1 MTKKPSKGN
10 GLFAWAMYDWANS
23 AYFVMIQT
31 FVFAA
36 YFAQSIAENETT
48 GTALWG
54 NMIGLAGFVI
64 AISAPFLGSVADEG
78 GRRKPWIAFF
88 TAMCVFGCGMLW
100 FTEPS
105 ADFVWFALIMAFIAT
120 LGAELSFIF
129 YNAMLPDLTTSLT
142 IGKWSGWGWAM
153 GYAGGLACL
162 IVGYFGFVEN
172 GANWFGLDDNPEA
185 LQNVRITF
193 LFTGIWYAVFSL
205 PMFFKTPDVP
215 SKNKKITQAISDGM
229 VQLKNGIT
237 LLKGEPNIWKFLLA
251 RIFYNDGLATIFAM
265 GGVYAA
271 GTFGFDTG
279 QIFMFGIALNITAG
293 LGAFGFAWLDDKS
306 GSKKTIVGAL
316 IGLIVPVTAVLFV
329 ESETWFWI
337 WGLLLGIFVGPVQA
351 SSRTFMGRLAPQDK
365 RNQMYGLF
373 ALSGKLTTFAGPIMV
388 GWITF
393 LMGNQRWGMSAI
405 LLLLIVGLLLMF
417 GVDEIKG
424 TSEEKVPL
432 SLS

>member
-1 MTKKPSKGN
+1 MKDSNSSK

-64 AISAPFLGSVADEG
+64 ALSAPLLGSIADEG
-78 GRRKPWIAFF
+78 GRRKPWIGFF
-88 TAMCVFGCGMLW
+88 TVMCIFGCSMLW
-100 FTEPS
+100 FAEPS
-105 ADFVWFALIMAFIAT
+105 SDFIWFALIMAFIAT

-129 YNAMLPDLTTSLT
+129 YNAMLPDLTTSLN

-153 GYAGGLACL
+153 GYAGGLFCL
-162 IVGYFGFVEN
+162 IIGYFGFVEH
-172 GANWFGLDDNPEA
+172 GASLFGLNEES

-193 LFTGIWYAVFSL
+193 LFTGLWYALFSL
-205 PMFFKTPDVP
+205 PLFIKTPDTP
-215 SKNKKITQAISDGM
+215 SKKKSIRQALSDGKKE
-229 VQLKNGIT
+229 LKNG
-237 LLKGEPNIWKFLLA
+237 LHMLKDEPNIWKFLLA

-265 GGVYAA
+265 GGVYAT
-271 GTFGFDTG
+271 GTFNFDTG
-279 QIFMFGIALNITAG
+279 QIFMFGIALNVTAG
-293 LGAFGFAWLDDKS
+293 IGAFGFAWLDDVS

-316 IGLIVPVTAVLFV
+316 VGLIIPVVAVLFV
-329 ESETWFWI
+329 ESETWFWV

-373 ALSGKLTTFAGPIMV
+373 ALSGKVTTFAGPIMV
-388 GWITF
+388 GWITL
-393 LMGNQRWGMSAI
+393 LMNSQRWGMSAI
-405 LLLLIVGLLLMF
+405 LLLLVIGLVLMF
-417 GVDEIKG
+417 SVEEIQG
-424 TSEEKVPL
+424 TKHEKVPQRL
-432 SLS
+432 

>member
-1 MTKKPSKGN
+1 MPEKSSK

-64 AISAPFLGSVADEG
+64 AISAPFLGSIADEG

-88 TAMCVFGCGMLW
+88 TTLCVIGCSMLW
-100 FTEPS
+100 FAEPS
-105 ADFVWFALIMAFIAT
+105 TDFIWFALSMAFIAT

-129 YNAMLPDLTTSLT
+129 YNAMLPDLTTSLN

-153 GYAGGLACL
+153 GYAGGLVCL
-162 IVGYFGFVEN
+162 IIGYFGFVEY
-172 GANWFGLDDNPEA
+172 GADVFGLDESS
-185 LQNVRITF
+185 LQNVRVTF
-193 LFTGIWYAVFSL
+193 LFTGLWYALFSL
-205 PMFFKTPDVP
+205 PMFIKTEDVP
-215 SKNKKITQAISDGM
+215 SKNKSMSLAVKDGM
-229 VQLKNGIT
+229 KELKNGIAM
-237 LLKGEPNIWKFLLA
+237 LKDEPNIWKFLLA
-251 RIFYNDGLATIFAM
+251 RLFYNDGLATIFAM

-271 GTFGFDTG
+271 GTFGFDTE
-279 QIFMFGIALNITAG
+279 QIFMFGIALNVTAG
-293 LGAFGFAWLDDKS
+293 LGAFGFSWLDDIS
-306 GSKKTIVGAL
+306 GSKNTIVWSL
-316 IGLIVPVTAVLFV
+316 VGLIIPVVAVLFV
-329 ESETWFWI
+329 EAEIWFWV

-373 ALSGKLTTFAGPIMV
+373 ALSGKVTTFAGPIMV
-388 GWITF
+388 GWITL
-393 LMGNQRWGMSAI
+393 LMDNQRWGMSAI
-405 LLLLIVGLLLMF
+405 LLLLVVGLALML
-417 GVDEIKG
+417 GVDEVKG
-424 TSEEKVPL
+424 TTREEVPIIQN
-432 SLS
+432 

>member
-1 MTKKPSKGN
+1 MTKSNSSK

-36 YFAQSIAENETT
+36 YFAQSIAENETS

-64 AISAPFLGSVADEG
+64 AVSAPFLGAIADEG
-78 GRRKPWIAFF
+78 GRRKPWIVFF
-88 TAMCVFGCGMLW
+88 TTLSVIGCSMLW
-100 FTEPS
+100 FAEPGTE
-105 ADFVWFALIMAFIAT
+105 FIWFALSMAFVAT

-153 GYAGGLACL
+153 GYAGGLLCL

-172 GANWFGLDDNPEA
+172 GAAWFGLDEGS

-193 LFTGIWYAVFSL
+193 LFTGIWYALFSL
-205 PMFFKTPDVP
+205 PMFLKTPDTP
-215 SKNKKITQAISDGM
+215 SKNKSMKRAVSDGM
-229 VQLKNGIT
+229 KELKNG
-237 LLKGEPNIWKFLLA
+237 LSMLKEEPNIWKFLLA
-251 RIFYNDGLATIFAM
+251 RLFYNDGLATIFAM

-279 QIFMFGIALNITAG
+279 QIFMFGIALNVTAG
-293 LGAFGFAWLDDKS
+293 LGAFGFAWLDDIS
-306 GSKKTIVGAL
+306 GSKNTIIGAL
-316 IGLIVPVTAVLFV
+316 IGFIIPVVAVLFV
-329 ESETWFWI
+329 ESESWFWI
-337 WGLLLGIFVGPVQA
+337 WGLMLGIFVGPVQA
-351 SSRTFMGRLAPQDK
+351 SSRTFMGRIAPQDK

-373 ALSGKLTTFAGPIMV
+373 ALSGKMTTFAGPIMV

-393 LMGNQRWGMSAI
+393 FTDSQRWGMSAI
-405 LLLLIVGLLLMF
+405 LLLLAIGLVLMF
-417 GVDEIKG
+417 GVDKIKG
-424 TSEEKVPL
+424 TTHEEVPIR
-432 SLS
+432 